1 MTKICIFQDNDK
13 SILEIFKS
21 SNQSRKQQNN
31 DSGIVYFS
39 KVYNKNFMIST
50 EYLPFW
56 HFLNE
61 NKNNRLTLWV

>member
-31 DSGIVYFS
+31 ASGIVYFS

-50 EYLPFW
+50 EYLPLW

>member
-1 MTKICIFQDNDK
+1 MTKICIFQDK

-31 DSGIVYFS
+31 ASGIVYFS